1 MTDIK
6 IQQSDSE
13 EAMCVGIK
21 KGADSAGKVIH
32 MTARMSALY
41 NMGALKTVP

>member
-13 EAMCVGIK
+13 EVMCVGIK

-32 MTARMSALY
+32 MTALY